1 MCKSGTL
8 SREEFEK
15 EVDDFLETAKNA
27 KDSWHVE
34 FSQGKRRAKYLVKHD
49 FKLRNHTVTED
60 DVARQSIED
69 KNWGLKAEDDN
80 DSCALS
86 VNHSSNVNEEFI
98 KYEYHIVYS
107 HSYGVPVLYFTAS
120 QQDGKLV
127 NLEEIW
133 KSVPEVYR
141 KRLEYEKWTFLTQQE
156 HPYLC
161 VPFYQ
166 LHPCHTADMMKAAFT
181 ATADRPVNYLVT
193 WLSSVGPVIGLN
205 LSNAYSM

>member
-86 VNHSSNVNEEFI
+86 VNHLSNVNEEFI

-120 QQDGKLV
+120 QQGRFL
-127 NLEEIW
+127 
-133 KSVPEVYR
+133 S
-141 KRLEYEKWTFLTQQE
+141 YERVSE
-156 HPYLC
+156 
-161 VPFYQ
+161 
-166 LHPCHTADMMKAAFT
+166 
-181 ATADRPVNYLVT
+181 
-193 WLSSVGPVIGLN
+193 
-205 LSNAYSM
+205 